1 MTKVIMAIVQDKD
14 ASLLSSAFIDANVRA
29 TKLSTTGGFLRSGNS
44 TFIIGIDDE
53 RVDEVLKII
62 KDNCQS
68 REEFTST
75 PTIAIDAAAGDAGAG
90 APIEVTVGGAT
101 VFVLPV
107 DAFYRY

>member
-1 MTKVIMAIVQDKD
+1 MTKVVMAIVQDKD
-14 ASLLSSAFIDANVRA
+14 AARLSSAFIDANVRA

-44 TFIIGIDDE
+44 TFIIGVDDK

-62 KDNCQS
+62 KANCQS
-68 REEFTST
+68 REEFATA
-75 PTIAIDAAAGDAGAG
+75 PTIAIDAAAGDAGAA

-101 VFVLPV
+101 VFVMPV